1 MPNEQ
6 TEYRTHYLYPG
17 NIFVSATPYKVT
29 TVLGSCV
36 SVCLWD
42 PARNI
47 GGINHYMLP
56 LWNGE
61 GLASP
66 KYGNIAI
73 DKLLEKMLSAGAKA
87 SSIQAKV
94 FGGGEVLRVT
104 SGILNVGERNA
115 VYASS
120 RLEELKIPIV
130 SSSLGG
136 QTGRKLIYDTYDGT
150 VLMKKLSKQIDDIKP

>member
-1 MPNEQ
+1 MDTTTATKE
-6 TEYRTHYLYPG
+6 HYLYPSA
-17 NIFVSATPYKVT
+17 IFLHRDPHRVT

-42 PARNI
+42 PILRI

-73 DKLLEKMLSAGAKA
+73 SKLIEKMLLMGCRKNNLK
-87 SSIQAKV
+87 AKV
-94 FGGGEVLRVT
+94 FGGGAVLR
-104 SGILNVGERNA
+104 SPNEILNVGERNI
-115 VYASS
+115 VYA
-120 RLEELKIPIV
+120 RDALKEEGIPIIGSDV
-130 SSSLGG
+130 GG
-136 QTGRKLIYDTYDGT
+136 NRGRKIIYNTGNGS
-150 VLMKKLSKQIDDIKP
+150 VMMKRLKSQIDDIKI